1 MKLNTTLGTPLEILP
16 KRARAAY
23 VISRRAKPLSRR
35 RVLRRCVL
43 CMITVSFFDG
53 LQDCD
58 SFFSL
63 NNEQSSSDSGSE
75 DWRWDSST
83 ISDSVPSELSDRE
96 IPEGYL
102 QQEIKTSCR
111 IQSCKSTP
119 QPLTGLGAHGPGPA
133 GAGRGAARI
142 VLSLKL

>member
-1 MKLNTTLGTPLEILP
+1 M
-16 KRARAAY
+16 
-23 VISRRAKPLSRR
+23 S
-35 RVLRRCVL
+35 
-43 CMITVSFFDG
+43 
-53 LQDCD
+53 
-58 SFFSL
+58 
-63 NNEQSSSDSGSE
+63 SSSDSGSE

-111 IQSCKSTP
+111 TTVMYYKSTLNP
-119 QPLTGLGAHGPGPA
+119 WQGHTA